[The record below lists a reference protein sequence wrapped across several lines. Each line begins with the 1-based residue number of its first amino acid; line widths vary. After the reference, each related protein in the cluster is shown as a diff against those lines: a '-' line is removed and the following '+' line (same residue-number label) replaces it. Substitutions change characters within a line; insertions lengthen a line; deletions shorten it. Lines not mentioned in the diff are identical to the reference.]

1 MRLLNKKAII
11 TGASRGLGRALAL
24 RFAQEGAAV
33 AICSRN
39 QSAIDAVKDE
49 LLALDGDVQVLARE
63 CDIANPK
70 QVSEFVEAIVEHFG
84 RIDILVN
91 NAGMLGPRVP
101 IAEYPPREWELV
113 VQTNLNGTFYMTNAV
128 VPVMLKQQAGAILN
142 VTSSV
147 GKTGRAKWGAY
158 AVSKFA
164 IEGLTQVLAEELKPH
179 NITVNSVNP
188 GSLATEMRR
197 QAYPNENPALLRKPE
212 EVTEVFVYLASYHGT
227 GITGQW
233 FDAANFYSPKEI
245 T

>member
-1 MRLLNKKAII
+1 
-11 TGASRGLGRALAL
+11 
-24 RFAQEGAAV
+24 
-33 AICSRN
+33 
-39 QSAIDAVKDE
+39 
-49 LLALDGDVQVLARE
+49 
-63 CDIANPK
+63 
-70 QVSEFVEAIVEHFG
+70 
-84 RIDILVN
+84 
-91 NAGMLGPRVP
+91 
-101 IAEYPPREWELV
+101 
-113 VQTNLNGTFYMTNAV
+113 MTNAV

-197 QAYPNENPALLRKPE
+197 QAYPKENPALLRKPE

>member
-24 RFAQEGAAV
+24 RFAREGASV

-39 QSAIDAVKDE
+39 QSEIDAVKVE
-49 LLALDGDVQVLARE
+49 ILAADPDARVLARE
-63 CDIANPK
+63 CDIANAG
-70 QVSEFVEAIVEHFG
+70 QVSRFVQTVVEQFG
-84 RIDILVN
+84 DIDILVN

-101 IAEYPPREWELV
+101 IAEYPPQEWERV
-113 VQTNLNGTFYMTNAV
+113 VQTNLNGTFYLTNLV
-128 VPVMLKQQAGAILN
+128 VPVMIKQKSGAIMN
-142 VTSSV
+142 VTSTV

-158 AVSKFA
+158 AVTKFA

-197 QAYPNENPALLRKPE
+197 QAYPNENQALLRKPE

-233 FDAANFYSPKEI
+233 FDAANFYSPKEVK
-245 T
+245 

>member
-1 MRLLNKKAII
+1 M
-11 TGASRGLGRALAL
+11 GRALAL
-24 RFAQEGAAV
+24 RFASEGASV

-39 QSAIDAVKDE
+39 QSEIDAVKE
-49 LLALDGDVQVLARE
+49 EILATNHDTQVLAKE
-63 CDIANPK
+63 CDIANPD
-70 QVSEFVEAIVEHFG
+70 QVSEFVRTVVDRFG
-84 RIDILVN
+84 GIDILVN

-101 IAEYPPREWELV
+101 VAEYPRQEWEWV
-113 VQTNLNGTFYMTNAV
+113 VQTNLNGTFYMTNMV
-128 VPVMLKQQAGAILN
+128 VPVMIKQKSGAIMN

-147 GKTGRAKWGAY
+147 GKAGRAKWGAY
-158 AVSKFA
+158 AVTKFA

-197 QAYPNENPALLRKPE
+197 QAYPNENQAMLRKPD

-245 T
+245 K